1 MRRPEAILFDLW
13 GTLISSEG
21 FDPGLGN
28 GAVLTRCD
36 NPRGVTLD
44 QVQELGNRVMS
55 ALDGREDQSAL
66 EFTQAALLRI
76 IADSFDLRFHSAMEE
91 MEWQFWSAALEVR
104 LIDGVKELL
113 TLLQARGIR
122 MGVVSNSSFSGRT
135 LERELERHG
144 ILGQFEFVISSAD
157 YGIRKPD
164 PIIFEVALR
173 RLGIDAARAWFAG
186 DNVGYDII
194 GAMSAGIFP
203 VAFNPRAPI
212 PESIGAHALITRWSQ
227 LVPLVDQAPAAQ

>member
-28 GAVLTRCD
+28 GAVLKSCD
-36 NPRGVTLD
+36 NPHGVSLE

-55 ALDGREDQSAL
+55 ALEGREDQSAL
-66 EFTQAALLRI
+66 EFTQAALLHI
-76 IADSFDLRFHSAMEE
+76 IEDSFDLRFRNSMEE
-91 MEWQFWSAALEVR
+91 TEWQFWNAALSVR

-113 TLLQARGIR
+113 ALLHERGIR
-122 MGVVSNSSFSGRT
+122 MGVVSNSSFAGRT
-135 LERELERHG
+135 LERELEMHG
-144 ILGQFEFVISSAD
+144 IRGHFEFVISSAD

-164 PIIFEVALR
+164 PIIFEIALL
-173 RLGIDAARAWFAG
+173 RLGINAARAWFAG
-186 DNVGYDII
+186 DNVGYDIV
-194 GAMSAGIFP
+194 GARSAGVFP

-212 PESIGAHALITRWSQ
+212 PESIGAHAVITQWSQ
-227 LVPLVDQAPAAQ
+227 LVPLVDQASAG